1 MALMD
6 KPQGLSP
13 EEATEADA
21 VVALDETGDV
31 EVENLEYSGISA
43 YVRSQ
48 YERSKTHRL
57 TDEDRWLRSYR
68 NYRGIYGPDVQFL
81 SLIHI

>member
-6 KPQGLSP
+6 KPAGMSP

-31 EVENLEYSGISA
+31 EAENLEYSGVSA
-43 YVRSQ
+43 FVTGQ
-48 YERSKTHRL
+48 YNRSKDFRQS
-57 TDEDRWLRSYR
+57 DEDRWLRAYR
-68 NYRGIYGPDVQFL
+68 NYRGL
-81 SLIHI
+81 